1 MPALLGQSQGRS
13 IRLAAA
19 LLAAALALTLVWFG
33 EVAAQEP
40 QPPEER
46 PRPETAERLFQR
58 DCAHC
63 HGPEGDGTSRGPSLE
78 ESGTA
83 GVKFMLTT
91 GRMPISDPDQV
102 PLKRQPP
109 AYTAEQI
116 EALTDYTEAFTTG
129 PPVPVPNVEPL
140 LVPEGGKQFRASC
153 AACHQMV
160 GTGGVL
166 VGSKQAPS
174 LHRSTPE
181 EVLAAIRFGPG
192 TMPAFSE
199 DQITEDQADAIASYI
214 ELVIRHPRDEG
225 GLAIGHFGPWS
236 EGFVAWFG
244 GIGSLLVAA
253 GWIGKRT

>member
-1 MPALLGQSQGRS
+1 MLGQRHSRS
-13 IRLAAA
+13 LWWAAVLMAAA
-19 LLAAALALTLVWFG
+19 FGLSLVWVG
-33 EVAAQEP
+33 QVAAQEP

-63 HGPEGDGTSRGPSLE
+63 HGPDGDGTSRGPSLE

-83 GVKFMLTT
+83 GVKFMLST
-91 GRMPISDPDQV
+91 GRMPISDQDQV
-102 PLKRQPP
+102 PLKRQEP

-116 EALTDYTEAFTTG
+116 EALTDYTEAFTSG
-129 PPVPVPNVEPL
+129 PPVPDPNVDHL
-140 LVPEGGKQFRASC
+140 LVAEGGKQFRASC

-166 VGSKQAPS
+166 VGNKQAPN
-174 LHRSTPE
+174 LHESTAE
-181 EVLAAIRFGPG
+181 EVVAAIRFGPG
-192 TMPAFSE
+192 TMPAYSE
-199 DQITEDQADAIASYI
+199 DQITEEQANAIASYI
-214 ELVIRHPRDEG
+214 ELVIQRPRDEG
-225 GLAIGHFGPWS
+225 GIAIGHFGPWS

-244 GIGSLLVAA
+244 GIGSLLFAA